1 MLNFLFGF
9 ISLFN
14 FTVTGE
20 VQDDLGESLP
30 GVTIFQK
37 GTTNQTI
44 TDIDGK
50 FSLKIEGNEPVVLV
64 FNYGGSPIEK
74 RVDASN
80 PDLGII
86 KIQPNPN
93 AYNLDELVIE
103 SIRMGEKVPITQKT
117 WQKAQ
122 IEEIYFGQEM
132 PMLLSRMPSVNVS
145 ADGGNYSGYTY
156 LRLRGID
163 QTRINVTLNGVPLSE
178 PEDQGIYFSN
188 FTDFANSI
196 QSVQVQRGVGT
207 STFGTASYAGSINFE
222 SVDLEDEK
230 PSAELQAGYGSFQSY
245 RVSAET
251 KTGLLPSKFAFYA
264 RASLSGSDGYRNHS
278 GNESNSVF
286 MSGGYFGDKNIV
298 KLTAFSGRMQSEL
311 AYLATQISDIE
322 IDPKTNYLTEDEN
335 DDFRQDF
342 AQLQYTHEFNSNWAI
357 TNSFYYIHI
366 DGNYDIGYPVDSV
379 TYALEN
385 LALKSDLF
393 GLQSTVVYSKN
404 NFKFY
409 GGANANTFKRNHFYS
424 IKPNTSQAVYSNNGI
439 KREASA
445 FVKFQ
450 YEINQFNFFVDLQ
463 GKLAEF
469 DYEPDQN
476 AGIEVEKASWQ
487 FFNPKAGVGFQMTKN
502 LQSYVSIGRTSREP
516 TRTDIFGAYDNLD
529 NSNISEIGSLE
540 AVKPETVTDLELGL
554 KWECTELSAN
564 LNAFFMEF
572 RNEIAPIGALNQFG
586 LPLRK
591 NVAESYRRG
600 LELDLAWEI
609 TEKLTF
615 LHNSAFVK
623 AQIKEYTS
631 EIDGQTYRNVTPL
644 LTPKWTI
651 NNSLKYKLQLFEFGL
666 DGRYV
671 SESFL
676 DSNDDGRFI
685 TPSYFLFD
693 FRTTI
698 NFAKKHQFT
707 IFVNNVL
714 DETYF
719 TNGYIGADALGNLE
733 SAYFV
738 QAPRNF
744 YGVLRLRF

>member
-9 ISLFN
+9 ISLLN

-30 GVTIFQK
+30 GVTISQK

-44 TDIDGK
+44 TDINGK
-50 FSLKIEGNEPVVLV
+50 FSLEIEGNEPVVLV
-64 FNYGGSPIEK
+64 FNFGGSPIEK
-74 RVDASN
+74 QVYPSN
-80 PDLGII
+80 PYLG
-86 KIQPNPN
+86 KIRIDSNPN
-93 AYNLDELVIE
+93 SYSLDELVIE

-117 WQKAQ
+117 WQKEQ
-122 IEEIYFGQEM
+122 IEEIYFGQEI

-222 SVDLEDEK
+222 SVDLEDSK
-230 PSAELQAGYGSFQSY
+230 PSAELQTGYGSFQSY
-245 RVSAET
+245 RVSAEA
-251 KTGLLPSKFAFYA
+251 KTGLLPNKFALYT
-264 RASLSGSDGYRNHS
+264 RASLSGSGGYRNHS
-278 GNESNSVF
+278 GNESNSIF
-286 MSGGYFGDKNIV
+286 MSGGYFGDRDIV
-298 KLTAFSGRMQSEL
+298 KLTAFSGRIQSEM
-311 AYLATQISDIE
+311 AYLATQVSDIE
-322 IDPKTNYLTEDEN
+322 IDPKTNYLTEDEH

-342 AQLQYTHEFNSNWAI
+342 IQLQYTHEFNSNWVI

-366 DGNYDIGYPVDSV
+366 DGNYDIGYPLGNQ
-379 TYALEN
+379 YILEN

-393 GLQSTVVYSKN
+393 GLQSTVVYSRN
-404 NFKFY
+404 SFKFY
-409 GGANANTFKRNHFYS
+409 GGGNANTFKRNHFYS
-424 IKPNTSQAVYSNNGI
+424 AKPNTSTALYSNNGI

-445 FVKFQ
+445 FAKFQ
-450 YEINQFNFFVDLQ
+450 YEIRKFNFFVYLQ
-463 GKLAEF
+463 GRVAEF

-476 AGIEVEKASWQ
+476 ANITVNKARWS
-487 FFNPKAGVGFQMTKN
+487 FFNPKAGFSYQITPK

-516 TRTDIFGAYDNLD
+516 TRTDIFGAYDDL
-529 NSNISEIGSLE
+529 NSTNISEIGGLE
-540 AVKPETVTDLELGL
+540 AVKPETVTDLEVGY
-554 KWECTELSAN
+554 KWKSTKIYAN

-572 RNEIAPIGALNQFG
+572 RNEITPIGALNQFG
-586 LPLRK
+586 IPLRK

-600 LELDLAWEI
+600 LELDLGWEI
-609 TEKLTF
+609 TENLTF
-615 LHNSAFVK
+615 SHNSAFVK
-623 AQIKEYTS
+623 AQIKEHTS
-631 EIDGQTYRNVTPL
+631 EIDGQTYRNVRPL

-651 NNSLKYKLQLFEFGL
+651 NNSLQYKWKVLDFGL

-676 DSNDDGRFI
+676 DSNDDDRFV
-685 TPSYFLFD
+685 TPNYFLLD

-707 IFVNNVL
+707 IFVNNIF

-719 TNGYIGADALGNLE
+719 TNG
-733 SAYFV
+733 
-738 QAPRNF
+738 
-744 YGVLRLRF
+744 